1 MLEFSKP
8 AMIRLQRFTH
18 SSQMKE
24 LLPTIRRGTPRDA
37 CGAPATICP
46 TSPCDLPQNEQ
57 RYLRAFIFAIIAL
70 ASDK

>member
-1 MLEFSKP
+1 
-8 AMIRLQRFTH
+8 MILLQRFTH
-18 SSQMKE
+18 SSQMKA

-57 RYLRAFIFAIIAL
+57 RYLRAFIFAIILKAVT
-70 ASDK
+70 SNE